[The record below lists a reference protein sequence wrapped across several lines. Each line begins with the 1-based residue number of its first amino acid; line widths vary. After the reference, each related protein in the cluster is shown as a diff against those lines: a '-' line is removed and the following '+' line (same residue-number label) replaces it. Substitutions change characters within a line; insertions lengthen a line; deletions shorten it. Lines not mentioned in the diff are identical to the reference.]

1 MAADPGRGRRVFGHG
16 LGHGLGRGKG
26 NGGPEPA
33 VELVPRGSSYRA
45 LMAATIGGMTSKR
58 SPTMP

>member
-1 MAADPGRGRRVFGHG
+1 MAADPVRGRWAFGR
-16 LGHGLGRGKG
+16 GLGRGKG

-33 VELVPRGSSYRA
+33 VELVTSGSSYRA